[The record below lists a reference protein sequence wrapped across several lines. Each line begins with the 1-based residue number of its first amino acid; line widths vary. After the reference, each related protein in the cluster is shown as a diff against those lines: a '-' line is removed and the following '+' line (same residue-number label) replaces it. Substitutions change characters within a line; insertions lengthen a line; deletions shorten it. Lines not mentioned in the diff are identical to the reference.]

1 MRRLILVIA
10 LAVSCYAQQPVEFHI
25 QPVHP
30 VEQLRRKALATE
42 PPMQIGDFYKP
53 VLVELVKLDPTFKLD
68 IRYATTNNFLSTP
81 MYEEARAFL
90 QKPAAEALVRVS
102 NELHAKGLGL
112 LIHDGYRP
120 WYVTKMFWDATP
132 ADKHQFVADPS
143 QGSHHNRGCAVDLTL
158 YDLKTGKELPMPSA
172 YDEMSERA
180 YPNYKG
186 GTEEERHNRET
197 LREAMERQGFTVYE
211 YEWWH
216 YDYKDWKHYPVL
228 NVQFSQIPDPDF
240 SAKLLAAG
248 SSDKPAKPVFTPDP
262 EYSEEARRAG
272 VNAKVESWVFIGSDG
287 LVKQVIVFKPAGYG
301 LDEQSIR
308 ALEKWKFNPAT
319 RNGAPVP
326 AEVSVET
333 MFHLYHGPRHRSID

>member
-1 MRRLILVIA
+1 MRRLILGIA
-10 LAVSCYAQQPVEFHI
+10 LAVSSYAQQPAEFHI

-30 VEQLRRKALATE
+30 VEHLRREALATE
-42 PPMQIGDFYKP
+42 PPMQIGDFHKP
-53 VLVELVKLDPTFKLD
+53 ALVELVKLDPTIKLD

-132 ADKHQFVADPS
+132 ADKHDFVADPS
-143 QGSHHNRGCAVDLTL
+143 KGSIHNRGCAVDLTL

-216 YDYKDWKHYPVL
+216 YNYKDWQHYPVL
-228 NVQFSQIPDPDF
+228 DVQFSQIPDPDVQTDSSRGTQQRNGKRYVPPEAIF
-240 SAKLLAAG
+240 S
-248 SSDKPAKPVFTPDP
+248 PDP
-262 EYSEEARRAG
+262 EYSEAARKEQIKG
-272 VNAKVESWVFIGSDG
+272 SLTSWVFVGSDG
-287 LVKQVIVFKPAGYG
+287 LVKQVIIYKPIGYG
-301 LDEQSIR
+301 LDEQAIHAVS
-308 ALEKWKFNPAT
+308 KWKFAPAT
-319 RNGAPVP
+319 VDGNPVP
-326 AEVSVET
+326 VMVNISI
-333 MFHLYHGPRHRSID
+333 MFTLH